1 MSPPDGSS
9 VGSRGFYLLREIAAL
24 DNRCVIVTS
33 DSNLLAKTPQI
44 QGKTLDQQIDGMH
57 IRWLNTLKFKK
68 TKSLRRILSWLDFE
82 LKFFLFGSRG
92 LTKPDAVIVS
102 SLSLY

>member
-1 MSPPDGSS
+1 MKLATFWYVSKYVSPPAGSS

-44 QGKTLDQQIDGMH
+44 QGKMLDQQIDGVQ
-57 IRWLNTLKFKK
+57 IRWIDTLKFKK
-68 TKSLRRILSWLDFE
+68 TRSLRRILSWLDFE
-82 LKFFLFGSRG
+82 LKFYSHF
-92 LTKPDAVIVS
+92 P
-102 SLSLY
+102 LY